1 MLHHRPFIGMVLLA
15 GVLLYGSPST
25 RAGDVAGQVAELLAE
40 AEGYRAESSFYLALE
55 RLREAS
61 RLAPHDARVYKLRGD
76 LLMTLRRNH
85 EALASYR
92 QAADAAPDALEIHWA
107 IWALLDRLGGQQQAI
122 LSLQEI
128 ARLDPANPLVHVRLA
143 RALSQVDR
151 LEEAV
156 ASYRRA
162 VELAADEHAF
172 RLLYARA
179 LYDVLDYTG
188 ARREIEAVLAGAEP
202 ESREWATARE
212 LLAYVRGETHDK
224 GRRFDD
230 SQTLKQKNW
239 YTEQNLKDW
248 VLTRGRAWELMEQDR
263 YAEAEG
269 VLRQALTF
277 NPEDHRAP
285 YDLGLVLMALGRHE
299 EAIAS
304 FEKGI
309 HLTKFAEFYPD
320 SVFQIGRCLAKLGRW
335 EEARARFERVIEIQ
349 DWQKEDFYALNF
361 PDLAKVRE
369 ALDEARQHV
378 QDRRSS
384 AGLVRDSQPE
394 RLGPEPYEYPIPPL
408 ANGKSLLDPVEAPEQ
423 FASLGGD
430 TTRGSF
436 RQVMTA
442 RDVVQDD
449 LQTGLHD
456 MMPLDPTDT
465 FVETDEVIYVVFA
478 LTSTQE
484 DEVALTSQWVAEQT
498 ADLRPNEII
507 GMDKVLVGLNE
518 RSGYFQLQRPEGR
531 WRPGLYRVDLYLGG
545 QLSSYGHIADIRFR
559 IVPASRAASLRF
571 Q

>member
-1 MLHHRPFIGMVLLA
+1 MLHHRPFIGMVLLV
-15 GVLLYGSPST
+15 GVLLCGSPPT
-25 RAGDVAGQVAELLAE
+25 RAGDEAEQVAKLLAE
-40 AEGYRAESSFYLALE
+40 AEGYRAENSFYLALE

-92 QAADAAPDALEIHWA
+92 QAAEATPDALEIHWA
-107 IWALLDRLGGQQQAI
+107 IWALLDRLGEQQQAI

-128 ARLDPANPLVHVRLA
+128 TRLDPANPLVHIRLA
-143 RALSQVDR
+143 RALSQMNR

-156 ASYRRA
+156 ISYQRA
-162 VELAADEHAF
+162 VELAPDEHAF

-179 LYDVLDYTG
+179 LYDVLDYAG
-188 ARREIEAVLAGAEP
+188 ARRAIDAVLAGAAP

-230 SQTLKQKNW
+230 SQMLRQKNW

-248 VLTRGRAWELMEQDR
+248 VLTRGHAWKLMEQDR

-277 NPEDHRAP
+277 NPEDHRAL
-285 YDLGLVLMALGRHE
+285 YDLGLVLMALGRPE
-299 EAIAS
+299 EAMAS
-304 FEKGI
+304 FKKGI
-309 HLTKFAEFYPD
+309 RLTKFAEFYPD
-320 SVFQIGRCLAKLGRW
+320 SVFQMGLCLVKLGRW
-335 EEARARFERVIEIQ
+335 EEAMVQFERVLEIQ
-349 DWQKEDFYALNF
+349 AWRHETFYALNF
-361 PDLAKVRE
+361 PDLVKVQT

-378 QDRRSS
+378 QDSRSN

-394 RLGPEPYEYPIPPL
+394 RLGPEPYEYSIPPL
-408 ANGKSLLDPVEAPEQ
+408 ASGKSIWAKVEAPEQ

-465 FVETDEVIYVVFA
+465 FLETDEVIYVVFA

-498 ADLRPNEII
+498 ADRGPNEII

-518 RSGYFQLQRPEGR
+518 RSGYFQLQRPEGG

-559 IVPASRAASLRF
+559 IVPAGRAARL
-571 Q
+571 QP